1 MIKKTLGPLLQGH
14 AIKLDK
20 ISMTWTLEQIKA
32 IRPQPLFEKLIEI
45 GAVYV
50 DKGASVSLML
60 LPTVDGA
67 PVPQRVKAGKR
78 DREEV
83 APLPRHAPAVVAE
96 DLEEALS

>member
-1 MIKKTLGPLLQGH
+1 MQLHQFHGFFFFYI
-14 AIKLDK
+14 
-20 ISMTWTLEQIKA
+20 ENF
-32 IRPQPLFEKLIEI
+32 FEKI

-83 APLPRHAPAVVAE
+83 APLPRHAPAVVGE
-96 DLEEALS
+96 DVVIVEPGFPVHHGFVDLA